1 MAYTITPTNGQ
12 NPIVIADGTI
22 NTSTT
27 VTLVGKNYP
36 NYGDILDV
44 NFIRLLEN
52 SADTTAPASPIT
64 GEIWWDSGNRSLK
77 VYTGTAWRN
86 VGSTTAQATKPTG
99 TQNVGDLWWDTSTGA
114 LWGYDGS
121 IDDYKLIGP
130 IGGTADIASE
140 TLSDGASNHDVMS
153 FKLGGIRYLI
163 FSTDPAF
170 SPSPAID
177 GFQTIS
183 PGLNL
188 ASTAFL
194 TGAKFVG
201 QASDAV
207 TVGSIYPNA
216 FIRADQNSSTTGT
229 LSILNNNGLNVGA
242 SNNLKLAVAS
252 PNVSVTNQTT
262 LGYMNFNVHNGSGTQ
277 LDAIDIYPNGN
288 LVCNYNLHVAGSITA
303 TGGSGDMSIG
313 TGTVSTNTI
322 TGALKVS
329 GGAGVTGNINAG
341 GTNSNFVGQLRAA
354 NIVSN
359 STITGAT
366 IGNTGTVL
374 VGTLNAAS
382 ASQTNITALGTL
394 NSLICAGIASLTT
407 LNISGV
413 TTLGGAPT
421 SALHAATKAYVDS
434 AVSAGVGGITIP
446 TVPSVPGVAGATGQV
461 AFFNSANSVI
471 GSSLLTFSGATL
483 AVTGAITATGD
494 ITAFVSDIR
503 LKDNIKTITNA
514 LDKVNDLSGF
524 TYDFNSLAEEIGLT
538 GYGRQVGLS
547 AQDVQ
552 KVLPEAV
559 KPAPANNEY
568 LTVQYEKV
576 VPLLIEA
583 IKELTAEV
591 NFLKNQINS

>member
-77 VYTGTAWRN
+77 VYTGTVWRN

-99 TQNVGDLWWDTSTGA
+99 TQNVGDLWWDTSTGS

-130 IGGTADIASE
+130 IGGTADITSE

-153 FKLGGIRYLI
+153 FKLAGIRYLI

-216 FIRADQNSSTTGT
+216 FIRSDQNSSTTGT

-242 SNNLKLAVAS
+242 SNNLKLSVAS
-252 PNVSVTNQTT
+252 PNVAITNQTT

-288 LVCNYNLHVAGSITA
+288 LVCNYNLSVAGTITA
-303 TGGSGDMSIG
+303 SGGSGDMTIG
-313 TGTVSTNTI
+313 TGTVSTNTV
-322 TGALKVS
+322 TGALKVN
-329 GGAGVTGNINAG
+329 GGVGVTGNINAG
-341 GTNSNFVGQLRAA
+341 GTSSNFVGQLRAA

-382 ASQTNITALGTL
+382 ASQTNITAVGSL
-394 NSLICAGIASLTT
+394 NSLTCVGVANLTT

-421 SALHAATKAYVDS
+421 AALHAATKAYVDS
-434 AVSAGVGGITIP
+434 TVTSAVGGIVIP
-446 TVPSVPGVAGATGQV
+446 TVPNVAVSGTTGQV
-461 AFFNSANSVI
+461 AYFNSANSVT
-471 GSSLLTFSGATL
+471 GSSSLTFSGGTL

-494 ITAFVSDIR
+494 VTAFVSDIR
-503 LKDNIKTITNA
+503 LKDNIQNITNA
-514 LDKVNDLSGF
+514 LDKLDDLSGF
-524 TYDFNSLAEEIGLT
+524 TYDFNQLAEELGISGH
-538 GYGRQVGLS
+538 GRQVGLS

-559 KPAPANNEY
+559 KPAPVNNEY

-576 VPLLIEA
+576 VPLLVEA
-583 IKELTAEV
+583 IKELRAEV
-591 NFLKNQINS
+591 NLLRNQLNS

>member
-52 SADTTAPASPIT
+52 SANTTAPASPIT

-77 VYTGTAWRN
+77 VYTGTVWRN

-99 TQNVGDLWWDTSTGA
+99 TQNVGDLWWDTSTGS

-130 IGGTADIASE
+130 IGGTADITSE

-153 FKLGGIRYLI
+153 FKLAGIRYLI

-216 FIRADQNSSTTGT
+216 FIRSDQNSSTTGT

-242 SNNLKLAVAS
+242 SNNLKLSVAS
-252 PNVSVTNQTT
+252 PNVAITNQTT

-288 LVCNYNLHVAGSITA
+288 LVCNYNLSVAGTITA
-303 TGGSGDMSIG
+303 SGGSGDMTIG
-313 TGTVSTNTI
+313 TGTVSTNTV
-322 TGALKVS
+322 TGALKVN
-329 GGAGVTGNINAG
+329 GGVGVTGNINAG
-341 GTNSNFVGQLRAA
+341 GTSSNFVGQLRAA

-382 ASQTNITALGTL
+382 ASQTNITAVGSL
-394 NSLICAGIASLTT
+394 NSLTCVGVANLTT

-421 SALHAATKAYVDS
+421 AALHAATKAYVDS
-434 AVSAGVGGITIP
+434 TVTSAVGGIVIP
-446 TVPSVPGVAGATGQV
+446 TVPNVAVSGTTGQV
-461 AFFNSANSVI
+461 AYFNSANSVT
-471 GSSLLTFSGATL
+471 GSSSLTFSGGTL

-494 ITAFVSDIR
+494 VTAFVSDIR
-503 LKDNIKTITNA
+503 LKDNIQNITNA
-514 LDKVNDLSGF
+514 LDKLDDLSGF
-524 TYDFNSLAEEIGLT
+524 TYDFNQLAEELGISGH
-538 GYGRQVGLS
+538 GRQVGLS

-559 KPAPANNEY
+559 KPAPVNNEY

-576 VPLLIEA
+576 VPLLVEA
-583 IKELTAEV
+583 IKELRAEV
-591 NFLKNQINS
+591 NLLRNQLNS